1 MAVRIRLPPAE
12 SLQTFGSR
20 SRRSADYRTRHAGYG
35 VKAVAWLHF
44 HDERTQAVKAIKPI
58 AITATP
64 KAMSRMSSRPY
75 MQDPLLVRRTQPV
88 PFYQI
93 AGLAN
98 RSTQD
103 LRVAWRQLHRTGPPI
118 GLSRD
123 LLIRALV
130 IVIDDPLKPE
140 EALSDAR
147 RQAANEWYDH
157 TLYSRLNDK
166 RRGAIVIVMQRLH
179 EDDLVGH
186 VLEQEPW
193 EVLRFPAIA
202 EEDEVHQIETIW
214 GTRCFT
220 RRRGEALHPEREPLD
235 TLERICRT
243 LGEYGYEGAKGD
255 ELGWKHHR
263 PTFSAAC

>member
-1 MAVRIRLPPAE
+1 MIRSTLNIRALSFKSMVRGLAYRDWRAPPRNAAPACPRGLLPLSCEGADGPFAGPMVRIRLSPAE

-20 SRRSADYRTRHAGYG
+20 SRRPADYRTRHAGYG

-58 AITATP
+58 VITATP

-202 EEDEVHQIETIW
+202 EED
-214 GTRCFT
+214 
-220 RRRGEALHPEREPLD
+220 
-235 TLERICRT
+235 
-243 LGEYGYEGAKGD
+243 
-255 ELGWKHHR
+255 
-263 PTFSAAC
+263 